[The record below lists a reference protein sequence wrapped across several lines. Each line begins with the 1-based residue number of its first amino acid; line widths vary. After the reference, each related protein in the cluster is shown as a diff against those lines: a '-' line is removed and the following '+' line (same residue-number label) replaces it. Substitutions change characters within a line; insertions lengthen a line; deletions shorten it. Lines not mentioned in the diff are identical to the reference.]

1 MGVGV
6 RFAGEGEG
14 GDGDPEC
21 RECVQ
26 GFGLRGAVRVYCRVH
41 CTAVI
46 LPYWYCILRRW
57 RGNGAVGLR
66 GGFEREEML
75 RYNTIQ
81 YSTIQYSKKCIVS

>member
-1 MGVGV
+1 VSGV
-6 RFAGEGEG
+6 RAGIWLEG
-14 GDGDPEC
+14 C
-21 RECVQ
+21 
-26 GFGLRGAVRVYCRVH
+26 GFTVE

-46 LPYWYCILRRW
+46 LPYWYSILRRW

-75 RYNTIQ
+75 RWNTIQ